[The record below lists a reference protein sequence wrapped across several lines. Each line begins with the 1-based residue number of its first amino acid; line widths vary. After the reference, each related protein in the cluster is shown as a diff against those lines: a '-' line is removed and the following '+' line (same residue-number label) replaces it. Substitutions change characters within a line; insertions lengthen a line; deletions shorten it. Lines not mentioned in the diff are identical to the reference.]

1 MQFPLMAL
9 DDIVNCRLNTNECAR
24 KRKRCQRQIIMMI
37 IIERFKGAPWTYRK
51 EGCYN
56 IVKRYVTEEGVT
68 DHLHEKQK

>member
-37 IIERFKGAPWTYRK
+37 IIERFKGAPWTSLLRTAATVWT
-51 EGCYN
+51 G
-56 IVKRYVTEEGVT
+56 I
-68 DHLHEKQK
+68 